1 MPLVR
6 RARRTT
12 RRPAARARP
21 ARRMGM
27 MRPYR
32 SIRYNKVPSFVETY
46 AQVANINSQ
55 AGGVFGTAFNLIPQ
69 AAQYGNLYN
78 QYRINWVQYTIVP
91 EWTSYDPNNAAV
103 VSAPRIAYSIQDTAS
118 DALVLPASEQDVL
131 LDNGVKIRMLD
142 KVVKIKHRPVPQV
155 GVSLAAGGF
164 ASISRK
170 GSWIDMSSQNVPHGW
185 VNYWITNGGPAVA
198 FRVYV
203 KVSFSLRDP
212 K

>member
-6 RARRTT
+6 ARRST

-21 ARRMGM
+21 ARRTGM

-46 AQVANINSQ
+46 AQVDTIPSQ
-55 AGGVFGTAFNLIPQ
+55 AGGVLGTAFNLIPQ
-69 AAQYGNLYN
+69 NPQYAALYN
-78 QYRINWVQYTIVP
+78 QYRINWVQYTIMP
-91 EWTSYDPNNAAV
+91 QWDSFDPNNAAV
-103 VSAPRIAYSIQDTAS
+103 ITAPRIAFSIQDTAS
-118 DALVLPASEQDVL
+118 DALVLPASENDVL
-131 LDNGVKIRMLD
+131 LDNGVKVRMLTRP
-142 KVVKIKHRPVPQV
+142 VKIKHKPVPQV
-155 GVSLAAGGF
+155 GVALAAGGF

-170 GSWIDMSSQNVPHGW
+170 GSWLDMSSPNVPHGW
-185 VNYWITNGGPAVA
+185 VNYWITNGGPAIA
-198 FRVYV
+198 FKVYV